1 MKPLLVAKELGQNLV
16 KKPALCRE
24 PSILSRSVAVTGETA
39 KVLLLENWPNNIWP
53 STVIDTQVPDFNDR
67 VRDEKVH
74 AEDLALVDED
84 TDNVA
89 HLLKY
94 EHFI

>member
-1 MKPLLVAKELGQNLV
+1 MCGTEA
-16 KKPALCRE
+16 
-24 PSILSRSVAVTGETA
+24 
-39 KVLLLENWPNNIWP
+39 
-53 STVIDTQVPDFNDR
+53 TQVPDFNDR